1 MNNNNISVRE
11 FSRFLQLVEDYL
23 ASGFRSPG
31 GPAPEQQEPEK
42 SLPHHGPETPAHD
55 RAVLSRLEEL
65 NAQINACTK
74 CDLHFNRLHPVP
86 GEGVLQPLV
95 MIIGEAPGEEEDKK
109 ARPFVGRAGQYLDKW
124 LAAITL
130 DRRSNCFI
138 TNVVKCRPPENRDPH
153 PEEIERC
160 RPYLERQIA
169 LLAPGFLLSLGRI
182 SSQTLVGEK
191 KGIGALRG
199 GTYFY
204 KNLPLVPTFHPSAV
218 LRNQELRAGVWEDL
232 KLLRTLMS

>member
-1 MNNNNISVRE
+1 MNNNISVRE

-23 ASGFRSPG
+23 SSGFKSPG
-31 GPAPEQQEPEK
+31 GPAQEQREPDAT
-42 SLPHHGPETPAHD
+42 LQNHGFETPTSD
-55 RAVLSRLEEL
+55 RSILTRLEEL
-65 NAQINACTK
+65 NKQINTCTK
-74 CDLHFNRLHPVP
+74 CDLHFNRLYAVP
-86 GEGVLQPLV
+86 GEGVLNPLV
-95 MIIGEAPGEEEDKK
+95 MIIGEAPGGEEDKRG
-109 ARPFVGRAGQYLDKW
+109 RPFVGRAGQYLDKW
-124 LAAITL
+124 LTAINL

-138 TNVVKCRPPENRDPH
+138 SNVIKCRPPENRDPH

-169 LLAPGFLLSLGRI
+169 LLAPKFLLSLGRI

-191 KGIGALRG
+191 KGIGSLRG

-218 LRNQELRAGVWEDL
+218 LRNQELRARVWEDL